1 MNRSIVARE
10 PKKETVFKRPYSVVL
25 ADGHQLVRQ
34 GVRRII
40 EAMDGIQV
48 VGEAGD
54 VVQLL
59 EVLKTKVPDLL
70 IVDISTPNLRNT
82 ESIRKIKELQVR
94 IKIIFLSMHDH
105 QEYLNYAL
113 DQGAEG
119 FIVKPNMDVEL
130 SPAIEKVRQGGT
142 FISPLASP
150 SRQN

>member
-1 MNRSIVARE
+1 
-10 PKKETVFKRPYSVVL
+10 
-25 ADGHQLVRQ
+25 
-34 GVRRII
+34 
-40 EAMDGIQV
+40 MDGIQV

-54 VVQLL
+54 VVQLM

-70 IVDISTPNLRNT
+70 IVDISTPNLRTT
-82 ESIRKIKELQVR
+82 EVIRKIKEFHAP
-94 IKIIFLSMHDH
+94 IKVLFLSMHEH

-113 DQGAEG
+113 EQGAEG
-119 FIVKPNMDVEL
+119 FIVKANMDVEL

>member
-1 MNRSIVARE
+1 M
-10 PKKETVFKRPYSVVL
+10 VL
-25 ADGHQLVRQ
+25 ADGHHLVRQ
-34 GVRRII
+34 EARRII
-40 EAMDGIQV
+40 EAMEGFEV

-54 VVQLL
+54 GKQLL
-59 EVLKTKVPDLL
+59 EVLQIKVPDLL
-70 IVDISTPNLRNT
+70 IVDISTPNLRDL
-82 ESIRKIKELQVR
+82 EVVRKIKELQAP
-94 IKIIFLSMHDH
+94 IKFIFLSMHEH

-130 SPAIEKVRQGGT
+130 SPAIKKVRQGGT